1 MYDHKQLQA
10 IVVVLATIVASACSG
25 ESQAPMAV
33 ESKSSFNYDHQIGIA
48 NINERDGCL
57 ATANPSI
64 KSGTKVTLVD
74 QPSAHLAFEPP
85 AITEPTVAEV
95 VPDCDNR
102 HMFSTELSGPGPTY
116 HRLRLEKPWSGN
128 GYLFAIIDPSGPVAI
143 NGKNIEG
150 DLDGDGTNESF
161 RICMSS
167 EGAHYQVWTGEPLSG
182 RPRWHWYVYAGY
194 DITPNCTEKEY
205 FGPK

>member
-1 MYDHKQLQA
+1 MIL
-10 IVVVLATIVASACSG
+10 ASACSG
-25 ESQAPMAV
+25 ESKTQAPPAV
-33 ESKSSFNYDHQIGIA
+33 ASKSSFNYDQQIGIA
-48 NINERDGCL
+48 NVHERDGCL
-57 ATANPSI
+57 AAANPSI
-64 KSGTKVTLVD
+64 KPGTKVTLVD
-74 QPSAHLAFEPP
+74 QPSEHLAFDTP
-85 AITEPTVAEV
+85 AITEATVADV
-95 VPDCDNR
+95 VPDCDN
-102 HMFSTELSGPGPTY
+102 HHLLSTELSLSGPTY
-116 HRLRLEKPWSGN
+116 YRLGLEKPWSGN
-128 GYLFAIIDPSGPVAI
+128 DYVFAIIDPSGPVAV

-150 DLDGDGTNESF
+150 DLDGDGTKESF